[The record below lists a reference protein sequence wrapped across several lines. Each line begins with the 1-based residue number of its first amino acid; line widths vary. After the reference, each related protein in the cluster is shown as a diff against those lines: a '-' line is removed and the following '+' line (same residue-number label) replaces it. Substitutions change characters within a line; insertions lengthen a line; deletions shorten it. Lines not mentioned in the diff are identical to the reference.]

1 MGKFD
6 FGGHFLSQDVG
17 DEAARF
23 SGKASRLAGA
33 KKSGAGIGGL
43 LGALALTVI
52 TGGAAGPL
60 ALAMAGGA
68 GGLLGSKIGGA
79 TSGVSQ
85 DDLKGKF
92 LQGTRGQFKKDLA
105 KSEFSDVLKAA
116 TSAAMGGGKFG
127 KFGAGFKDSFVAG
140 AGEGVKGAI
149 PGLQGGAPL
158 VGGKVPS
165 FGQKLLRGFKQGGKN
180 VLGGGQFGLNEANMG
195 AFGLDKMPGTPDF
208 GPQLPDATNTVIP
221 GVPANSNTMASD
233 LVNLNTTPTTAIP
246 DASSVKTNY
255 LPAAPTP
262 NQSWMTDHQA
272 LYQGPHGL
280 KGEIPEGLQSFMGN
294 IDDWEYKSGKD
305 GLLSMYS
312 PTYGTPSHMQQLW
325 GTDEWNDWF
334 PSVK

>member
-1 MGKFD
+1 MGNFD
-6 FGGHFLSQDVG
+6 FGGHFLEQDVG
-17 DEAARF
+17 DEAKRF
-23 SGKASRLAGA
+23 SGKASQLAGA

-43 LGALALTVI
+43 LGAVALTI
-52 TGGAAGPL
+52 LTGGAAGPL
-60 ALAMAGGA
+60 ALAIAGGA

-79 TSGVSQ
+79 TSGVNKG
-85 DDLKGKF
+85 DLEGKF
-92 LQGTRGQFKKDLA
+92 LQGTRNQFAKDLA
-105 KSEFSDVLKAA
+105 KSEGTDVLKAA
-116 TSAAMGGGKFG
+116 ASAALGSAKFS

-140 AGEGVKGAI
+140 AGKGAKGAI

-158 VGGKVPS
+158 IGGKVPN

-180 VLGGGQFGLNEANMG
+180 VFSGGQFGLNEANMG

-221 GVPANSNTMASD
+221 GMPTSSNAMAD
-233 LVNLNTTPTTAIP
+233 NLVNLNTAPTTTIPDTSSVSLPATPTP
-246 DASSVKTNY
+246 KQN
-255 LPAAPTP
+255 
-262 NQSWMTDHQA
+262 WMTDHQA

-280 KGEIPEGLQSFMGN
+280 KGEIDTGLQDFIGN
-294 IDDWEYKSGKD
+294 IDDWEYQSGKD